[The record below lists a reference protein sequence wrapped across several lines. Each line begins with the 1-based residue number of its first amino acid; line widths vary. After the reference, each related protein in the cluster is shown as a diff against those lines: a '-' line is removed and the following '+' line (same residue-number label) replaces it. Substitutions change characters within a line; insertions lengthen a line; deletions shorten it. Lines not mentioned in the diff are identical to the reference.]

1 MPPLRHL
8 AAVFFWFCALSLVA
22 WFAAPRLFNA
32 DLALYRAA
40 AERPNESLRLLLP
53 GEGPR
58 TFKVL
63 TPHRVPEYPPVYCTV
78 WDSDLDESPAP
89 APKLQELATI
99 LHCLSTRHA
108 IHHVA
113 LSSPLTWLDEG
124 NETVHLMLDNALGS
138 LKHLS
143 VGLQAHNAAQAQVTP
158 QHLRDSA
165 IPPDHLEGDPSGI
178 PTANMARPYHL
189 PHRVDEAVSPV
200 PDFVEDE
207 LLSRE
212 EANARGLSLPLL
224 VRWNGDVL
232 PTLPLSIVMHHLG
245 ITSAD
250 LRVHF
255 GRYLKLGDRTLPLDA
270 HARTPLGAARA
281 TMLPLQDALN
291 PTTEPAPSASD
302 AAGEIA
308 VLFRPSLSNTPA
320 NRGELIA
327 ASISCLLAQD
337 RTTYLPG
344 TRTEQAHFLHLTPLQ
359 ATPFGLAILALLTL
373 VALIFLPRISLLPRL
388 TLMIAGLAGIWL
400 LAWLSYRSDLWMS
413 LTTWLLCWLLLFV
426 ALSALAP
433 RRLSPPPPTLWD

>member
-1 MPPLRHL
+1 MPPVRHL
-8 AAVFFWFCALSLVA
+8 AAILFWFCALSFVA
-22 WFAAPRLFNA
+22 WFATPRLFNA

-40 AERPNESLRLLLP
+40 AERSDEPLRLLLP

-78 WDSDLDESPAP
+78 WDSDLDESPTP
-89 APKLQELATI
+89 DPKIQELATI
-99 LHCLSTRHA
+99 LHCLSSRHA

-113 LSSPLTWLDEG
+113 LSSPLTWLDED

-158 QHLRDSA
+158 QHLKDSA

-189 PHRVDEAVSPV
+189 PHRVDDSVGPA

-212 EANARGLSLPLL
+212 EADARGLSLPLL
-224 VRWNGDVL
+224 VRWNDDVL
-232 PTLPLSIVMHHLG
+232 PTLPLSMVMHYLG
-245 ITSAD
+245 ITTAD
-250 LRVHF
+250 LHVHF
-255 GRYLKLGDRTLPLDA
+255 GRYLQLGDRTLPLDA
-270 HARTPLGAARA
+270 HGRTPLGAARA
-281 TMLPLQDALN
+281 ELLPLQEALH
-291 PTTEPAPSASD
+291 PTVNAPQSSSSA
-302 AAGEIA
+302 GKIA
-308 VLFRPSLSNTPA
+308 VLFRPSLTNTPA

-337 RTTYLPG
+337 HTTYMPG
-344 TRTEQAHFLHLTPLQ
+344 TRTEQAHFLRLTPLQ
-359 ATPFGLAILALLTL
+359 ASPIGLAILALLTL
-373 VALIFLPRISLLPRL
+373 FALIFLPRISLLLRL
-388 TLMIAGLAGIWL
+388 TLMVAGLAGIWL
-400 LAWLSYRSDLWMS
+400 LAWLSYRSGLWIS
-413 LTTWLLCWLLLFV
+413 LSSWLLCWLLLFL

-433 RRLSPPPPTLWD
+433 RRLPPPPPTLWD